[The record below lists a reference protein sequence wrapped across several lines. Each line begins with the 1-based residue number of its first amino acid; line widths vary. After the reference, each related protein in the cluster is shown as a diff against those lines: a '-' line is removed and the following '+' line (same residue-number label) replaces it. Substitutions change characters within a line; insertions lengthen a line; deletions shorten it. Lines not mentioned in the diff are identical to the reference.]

1 MKNVTVDDEFWA
13 LFPEA
18 TINLLVLKD
27 IKNEVDPS
35 KDAHFAGLL
44 AEAQKTAK
52 TFLTE
57 DVFSQNQ
64 VIAEWRAAY
73 TKFKTK
79 KGARSSIEALLKRI
93 DQGKL
98 LGTINPLVDIYNSI
112 SLSFALPAGGEDI
125 DKLDGDLHLGVAQG
139 GESFLPLGAEADEP
153 ALPGEVIYYDNSGAV
168 CRCFNWREAQ
178 RTMLTEDTKNVVL
191 VLEALNEEQQT
202 RAQAALVALQAAA
215 LSEFG
220 TTGDAH
226 RITIEAK
233 TTTL

>member
-1 MKNVTVDDEFWA
+1 MKNFTVDDEFWT

-93 DQGKL
+93 DQGKP

-139 GESFLPLGAEADEP
+139 GEAFLPLGAEADEP

-220 TTGDAH
+220 TAGDAH
-226 RITIEAK
+226 RITIETK